1 MSSVV
6 GGRISRVVL
15 SCCGVL
21 SACGSQLLPDAPE
34 ASAPIVASAVD
45 VQLPVPQPSAVPS
58 ATASVASTASAAS
71 AASAANATTSS
82 AAAPTAERLVMLSSV
97 DSYVGNAAPG
107 KVAEDLS
114 DLEGIDACVTKL
126 QGGSAKP
133 GELAFS
139 VTIGPDGKITSV
151 RLDRDTAGD
160 PAFTACLE
168 AALKQGTLPTS
179 DSGTAVFTV
188 NVVSERILRQRVI
201 GVVGH

>member
-21 SACGSQLLPDAPE
+21 SCCSVLSACGSQVLPEAPE
-34 ASAPIVASAVD
+34 ASAPVASSAVE

-58 ATASVASTASAAS
+58 ATASVPSAAS
-71 AASAANATTSS
+71 AASATTNTP
-82 AAAPTAERLVMLSSV
+82 AAPTAERLVMLSSV

-114 DLEGIDACVTKL
+114 DLEGIDACVAKL
-126 QGGSAKP
+126 QSGSAKP

-139 VTIGPDGKITSV
+139 VTIGADGKITSV
-151 RLDRDTAGD
+151 RLDQDTAGD

-168 AALKQGTLPTS
+168 AALKQGTLPAS
-179 DSGTAVFTV
+179 DRGTAVFTV

-201 GVVGH
+201 GVVGK